1 MSGKKCIS
9 KLILISFS
17 FCLSQ
22 LAQDICWNSLFP
34 LNYLQNR
41 KMMSDFLPFSRPSMG
56 DAELAALREVL
67 QSGWI
72 TTGPKNYA
80 LEEAF
85 CTLTGNRHAIAVS
98 SATGG
103 MHVTLMALG
112 IGAGDEVITPSQT
125 WVSTLNM
132 ICLLGATPVMIDV
145 DPDTLMITPEAVAA
159 AITPRTK
166 AIIPV
171 HYAGAPADIDAIR
184 AIGERHAIPVIED
197 AAHAAGAYYKG
208 RHVGW
213 RGTAIFSFHAI
224 KNMTCAEGGLVVT
237 DDDEL
242 AARIRS
248 LKFHGL
254 GVDTWDR
261 QTQGRAPQAEVIT
274 PGFKYNLADINAA
287 LALVQLEKL
296 AHANQRRGEI
306 AQRYLDELADTPFRP
321 LTAPSWAHQ
330 HAWHLFIIRVDETAC
345 GISRDVL
352 MEKLKTM
359 GIGTGLH
366 FRAAHTQ
373 KYYRERFPDVSLPHT
388 EWNSA
393 RICSLPLF
401 PDMTDD
407 DVTRVISALR
417 QLSGC

>member
-1 MSGKKCIS
+1 
-9 KLILISFS
+9 
-17 FCLSQ
+17 
-22 LAQDICWNSLFP
+22 
-34 LNYLQNR
+34 
-41 KMMSDFLPFSRPSMG
+41 MSDFLPFSRPSMG

-72 TTGPKNYA
+72 TTGPKNQA

-85 CTLTGNRHAIAVS
+85 CALTGNRHAIAVS

-112 IGAGDEVITPSQT
+112 ISAGDEVITPSQT

-145 DPDTLMITPEAVAA
+145 DPDNLMITPEAVEA

-166 AIIPV
+166 AIVPV
-171 HYAGAPADIDAIR
+171 HYAGAPVDIDAIR
-184 AIGERHAIPVIED
+184 ATAERHGIPVIED
-197 AAHAAGAYYKG
+197 AAHAAGTYYKG

-254 GVDTWDR
+254 GVDAYDR
-261 QTQGRAPQAEVIT
+261 QTLGRAPQAEVIS

-287 LALVQLEKL
+287 LALVQLDKL
-296 AHANQRRGEI
+296 AAANQRRAAI
-306 AQRYLDELADTPFRP
+306 AQRYLRELADTPFRP
-321 LTAPSWAHQ
+321 LAVPSWEHQ
-330 HAWHLFIIRVDETAC
+330 HAWHLFIIRVDEAAC
-345 GISRDVL
+345 GISRDAL
-352 MEKLKTM
+352 MEKLKAM

-393 RICSLPLF
+393 RICSIPLF

-407 DVTRVISALR
+407 DVTRVISALH
-417 QLSGC
+417 QLSGR

>member
-1 MSGKKCIS
+1 
-9 KLILISFS
+9 
-17 FCLSQ
+17 
-22 LAQDICWNSLFP
+22 
-34 LNYLQNR
+34 
-41 KMMSDFLPFSRPSMG
+41 MSDFLPFSRPSMG

-184 AIGERHAIPVIED
+184 TIGERHAIPVIED

-407 DVTRVISALR
+407 DVTRVISALC

>member
-1 MSGKKCIS
+1 
-9 KLILISFS
+9 
-17 FCLSQ
+17 
-22 LAQDICWNSLFP
+22 
-34 LNYLQNR
+34 
-41 KMMSDFLPFSRPSMG
+41 MSDFLPFSRPSMG

-72 TTGPKNYA
+72 TTGPKNQA

-85 CTLTGNRHAIAVS
+85 CALTGNRHAIAVS

-112 IGAGDEVITPSQT
+112 ISAGDEVITPSQT

-145 DPDTLMITPEAVAA
+145 DPDNLMITPEAVEA

-166 AIIPV
+166 AIVPV
-171 HYAGAPADIDAIR
+171 HYAGAPVDIDAIR
-184 AIGERHAIPVIED
+184 GIAERHAIPVIED
-197 AAHAAGAYYKG
+197 AAHAAGTYYKG

-254 GVDTWDR
+254 GVDAYDR
-261 QTQGRAPQAEVIT
+261 QTLGRAPQAEVIS

-287 LALVQLEKL
+287 LALVQLDKL
-296 AHANQRRGEI
+296 AAANQRRAAI
-306 AQRYLDELADTPFRP
+306 AQRYLRELADTPFRP
-321 LTAPSWAHQ
+321 LAVPSWEHQ
-330 HAWHLFIIRVDETAC
+330 HAWHLFIIRVDEAAC
-345 GISRDVL
+345 GISRDAL
-352 MEKLKTM
+352 MEKLKAM

-393 RICSLPLF
+393 RICSIPLF

-407 DVTRVISALR
+407 DVTRVISALH
-417 QLSGC
+417 QLSGR

>member
-1 MSGKKCIS
+1 
-9 KLILISFS
+9 
-17 FCLSQ
+17 
-22 LAQDICWNSLFP
+22 
-34 LNYLQNR
+34 
-41 KMMSDFLPFSRPSMG
+41 MSDFLPFSRPSMG

-72 TTGPKNYA
+72 TTGPKNQA

-85 CTLTGNRHAIAVS
+85 CALTGNRHAIAVS

-112 IGAGDEVITPSQT
+112 ISAGDEVITPSQT

-145 DPDTLMITPEAVAA
+145 DPENLMITPEAVEA

-166 AIIPV
+166 AIVPV
-171 HYAGAPADIDAIR
+171 HYAGAPVDIDAIR
-184 AIGERHAIPVIED
+184 AIAERHGIPVIED
-197 AAHAAGAYYKG
+197 AAHAAGTYYKG

-254 GVDTWDR
+254 GVDAYDR
-261 QTQGRAPQAEVIT
+261 QTLGRAPQAEVIS

-287 LALVQLEKL
+287 LALVQLDKL
-296 AHANQRRGEI
+296 AAANQRRAAI
-306 AQRYLDELADTPFRP
+306 AQRYLRELADTPFRP
-321 LTAPSWAHQ
+321 LAVPSWEHQ
-330 HAWHLFIIRVDETAC
+330 HAWHLFIIRVDEAAC
-345 GISRDVL
+345 GISRDAL
-352 MEKLKTM
+352 MEKLKAM

-393 RICSLPLF
+393 RICSIPLF

-407 DVTRVISALR
+407 DVTRVITALH
-417 QLSGC
+417 QLSGR

>member
-1 MSGKKCIS
+1 MSE
-9 KLILISFS
+9 
-17 FCLSQ
+17 
-22 LAQDICWNSLFP
+22 
-34 LNYLQNR
+34 
-41 KMMSDFLPFSRPSMG
+41 FLPFSRPSMG
-56 DAELAALREVL
+56 DEEFNVLKEVL

-72 TTGPKNYA
+72 TTGPKNA
-80 LEEAF
+80 QLEDAF

-112 IGAGDEVITPSQT
+112 MGPGDEVITPSQT

-132 ICLLGATPVMIDV
+132 IELLGATPVMIDV
-145 DPDTLMITPEAVAA
+145 DHDTLMVTPEAVAA

-171 HYAGAPADIDAIR
+171 HYAGAPFDIDGIYAV
-184 AIGERHAIPVIED
+184 AEQHGIPVIED
-197 AAHAAGAYYKG
+197 AAHAAGTLYKG
-208 RHVGW
+208 QHVGGK
-213 RGTAIFSFHAI
+213 GTAIFSFHAI

-237 DDDEL
+237 DNDAL
-242 AARIRS
+242 AQRIRS

-254 GVDTWDR
+254 GVDAYDR
-261 QTQGRAPQAEVIT
+261 QTHGRAPQAEVIS

-287 LALVQLEKL
+287 LALVQLGKL
-296 AHANQRRGEI
+296 PQANQRRSEI
-306 AQRYLDELADTPFRP
+306 AQRYLTELAAMPFQP
-321 LTAPSWAHQ
+321 LAIPAWPHL
-330 HAWHLFIIRVDETAC
+330 HAWHLFIIRVDETRC
-345 GISRDVL
+345 GISRDGL
-352 MEKLKTM
+352 MEQLKAQ

-373 KYYRERFPDVSLPHT
+373 KYYRERYPHISLPNT

-401 PDMTDD
+401 PDMTHDD
-407 DVTRVISALR
+407 TTRVISALH
-417 QLSGC
+417 QLAGY

>member
-1 MSGKKCIS
+1 
-9 KLILISFS
+9 
-17 FCLSQ
+17 
-22 LAQDICWNSLFP
+22 
-34 LNYLQNR
+34 
-41 KMMSDFLPFSRPSMG
+41 MSDFLPFSRPSMG

-72 TTGPKNYA
+72 TTGPKNQA

-85 CTLTGNRHAIAVS
+85 CILTGNRHAIAVS

-145 DPDTLMITPEAVAA
+145 DPDNLMVTPEAVEA

-166 AIIPV
+166 AIVPV
-171 HYAGAPADIDAIR
+171 HYAGAPVDIDAIR
-184 AIGERHAIPVIED
+184 AIGERHGIAVIED
-197 AAHAAGAYYKG
+197 AAHAAGTYYKG
-208 RHVGW
+208 HHVGW

-254 GVDTWDR
+254 GVDAYDR
-261 QTQGRAPQAEVIT
+261 QTLGRAPQAEVIS

-287 LALVQLEKL
+287 LALVQLDKL
-296 AHANQRRGEI
+296 AHANLRRAKI
-306 AQRYLDELADTPFRP
+306 AQRYLSELADTPFKP
-321 LTAPSWAHQ
+321 LAVPDWEHQ
-330 HAWHLFIIRVDETAC
+330 HAWHLFIIRVDEATC
-345 GISRDVL
+345 GISRDAL
-352 MEKLKTM
+352 MEKLKAM

-393 RICSLPLF
+393 RICSIPLF

-417 QLSGC
+417 QLSGR

>member
-1 MSGKKCIS
+1 
-9 KLILISFS
+9 
-17 FCLSQ
+17 
-22 LAQDICWNSLFP
+22 
-34 LNYLQNR
+34 
-41 KMMSDFLPFSRPSMG
+41 MSDFLPFSRPSMG

-72 TTGPKNYA
+72 TTGPKNQA

-85 CTLTGNRHAIAVS
+85 CALTGNRHAIAVS

-112 IGAGDEVITPSQT
+112 ISAGDEVITPSQT

-145 DPDTLMITPEAVAA
+145 DPENLMITPEAVEA

-166 AIIPV
+166 AIVPV
-171 HYAGAPADIDAIR
+171 HYAGAPVDIDAIR
-184 AIGERHAIPVIED
+184 AIAERHGIPVIED
-197 AAHAAGAYYKG
+197 AAHAAGTYYKG

-254 GVDTWDR
+254 GVDAYDR
-261 QTQGRAPQAEVIT
+261 QTLGRAPQAEVIS

-287 LALVQLEKL
+287 LALVQLDKL
-296 AHANQRRGEI
+296 AAANQRRAAI
-306 AQRYLDELADTPFRP
+306 AQRYLRELADTPFRP
-321 LTAPSWAHQ
+321 LAVPSWEHQ
-330 HAWHLFIIRVDETAC
+330 HAWHLFIIRVDEAAC
-345 GISRDVL
+345 GISRDAL
-352 MEKLKTM
+352 MEKLKAM

-393 RICSLPLF
+393 RICSIPLF

-407 DVTRVISALR
+407 DVTRVISALH